1 MVSSRFRAPASPP
14 YRACSST
21 CSDSG
26 PTPSRL
32 AAVSARSRTL
42 RPSAS
47 ASGPVTVTRGAS
59 SPVGGCGT
67 GLLLG
72 SRVLRGRGPRLRGVR
87 GQAIRLGDAPVRLI
101 LVRRAAGPRAPS
113 LVGALGR
120 DEPVAHVAYRP
131 DQRLVLGP
139 ELCPEPSYVHVHRA
153 GAAEVVVAP
162 DLLEQ
167 VGPGEYPSGVLG
179 QELQQLEFL
188 ERQVEGA
195 GPERGRVGGLIDSQV
210 AGPDLIRGGR
220 GRAGLPADGQPQ
232 PGLDLGGPGG
242 GPNPII
248 RAPFGGHRGQ
258 PALGDHGQERD
269 VQG

>member
-59 SPVGGCGT
+59 SPAAGAASSAASGTSSSVGGCGT

-72 SRVLRGRGPRLRGVR
+72 SRVRPGFLGSRVRRGRGPRLRGVRGVRGVR

-101 LVRRAAGPRAPS
+101 LVRRAAGPRDPS

-120 DEPVAHVAYRP
+120 NEPVAHVADRP
-131 DQRLVLGP
+131 DQRLVLGA
-139 ELCPEPSYVHVHRA
+139 ELGPEPSHVHVHRA
-153 GAAEVVVAP
+153 GAAEAVVAP

-167 VGPGEYPSGVLG
+167 GGPGEY
-179 QELQQLEFL
+179 
-188 ERQVEGA
+188 
-195 GPERGRVGGLIDSQV
+195 
-210 AGPDLIRGGR
+210 
-220 GRAGLPADGQPQ
+220 
-232 PGLDLGGPGG
+232 
-242 GPNPII
+242 
-248 RAPFGGHRGQ
+248 H
-258 PALGDHGQERD
+258 
-269 VQG
+269 